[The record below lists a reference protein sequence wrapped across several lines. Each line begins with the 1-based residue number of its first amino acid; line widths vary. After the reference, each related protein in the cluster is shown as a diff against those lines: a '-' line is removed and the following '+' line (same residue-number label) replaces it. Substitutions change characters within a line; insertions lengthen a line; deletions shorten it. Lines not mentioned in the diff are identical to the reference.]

1 MSILIGLGII
11 IVALFVGW
19 LVLPVLVAAA
29 IWYIL
34 RIILGV
40 VMKDTSFMDSLLGLA
55 IFILILGAIVLI

>member
-1 MSILIGLGII
+1 MIILIGLGVI

-34 RIILGV
+34 RIILGM
-40 VMKDTSFMDSLLGLA
+40 VMKDANFMDSLLGLA

>member
-1 MSILIGLGII
+1 MSILIGLGIV

-34 RIILGV
+34 RIILGM
-40 VMKDTSFMDSLLGLA
+40 VMKDSSFMDSLLGLA
-55 IFILILGAIVLI
+55 IFILILGAIVLL

>member
-1 MSILIGLGII
+1 MSILIGLGVI

-34 RIILGV
+34 RIVLGM
-40 VMKDTSFMDSLLGLA
+40 VMKDANFMDSLLGLA

>member
-1 MSILIGLGII
+1 MSILIGLGVI

-34 RIILGV
+34 RITLGV
-40 VMKDTSFMDSLLGLA
+40 VMKDVSFMDNLLGLA

>member
-1 MSILIGLGII
+1 MIILIGLGVI

-34 RIILGV
+34 RIILGMV
-40 VMKDTSFMDSLLGLA
+40 IKDATFMDSLLGLA

>member
-34 RIILGV
+34 RIILGM
-40 VMKDTSFMDSLLGLA
+40 VMKDSSFMDSLLGLA

>member
-1 MSILIGLGII
+1 MSILIGLGVM

-34 RIILGV
+34 RIILGM
-40 VMKDTSFMDSLLGLA
+40 VMKDANFMDSLLGLA

>member
-55 IFILILGAIVLI
+55 IFILILGAIVLL

>member
-1 MSILIGLGII
+1 MSILIGLGVI

-34 RIILGV
+34 RIILGM
-40 VMKDTSFMDSLLGLA
+40 VMKDANFMDSLLGLA

>member
-1 MSILIGLGII
+1 MSILIGLGIV

-34 RIILGV
+34 RIILGM
-40 VMKDTSFMDSLLGLA
+40 VMKDSSFMDSLLGLA

>member
-1 MSILIGLGII
+1 MSILIGLGIV

-34 RIILGV
+34 RIILEM
-40 VMKDTSFMDSLLGLA
+40 VMKDSSFMDSLLGLA
-55 IFILILGAIVLI
+55 IFILILGAIVLL

>member
-40 VMKDTSFMDSLLGLA
+40 VMKDANFMDSLLGLA
-55 IFILILGAIVLI
+55 IFILILGAIILI